1 MSRAKLRCEE
11 GKKEMAENFASTKI
25 KSIFDIQVKQ
35 LDVKL
40 EELLI
45 EREKFAHLISR
56 AAEVCERKEMM
67 FERPLTVG
75 QTLNV
80 CSVEESMI
88 HANLD

>member
-1 MSRAKLRCEE
+1 
-11 GKKEMAENFASTKI
+11 MAENFASTKI
-25 KSIFDIQVKQ
+25 KFIFDIQVKQ

-45 EREKFAHLISR
+45 EREKFTHLISG
-56 AAEVCERKEMM
+56 AAEVYERKEMM

-88 HANLD
+88 HTNLD